1 MIWCF
6 TYFSLG
12 GVLWGTEKKNGILV
26 VLWDDYDKYEMIMR
40 EVVKLIGRWGIYEWM
55 TTPWKKG

>member
-1 MIWCF
+1 MVF
-6 TYFSLG
+6 YLFFFG
-12 GVLWGTEKKNGILV
+12 GCIVRNWKKKNGILV